1 MKNRLVAAIAAI
13 AVSLLLIPAIAL
25 ADEPGNGKPPAAATV
40 TEPAAPA
47 EQPATTT
54 EQPAATTEQP
64 AATTEQPATEP
75 APAQSTASEPAA
87 APATPA
93 CSGNN
98 LTACGE
104 GSYCE
109 IAGGTCGSANE
120 AGTCEAIPEVCTE
133 EYVPVCGC
141 NGFTYPNDC
150 FRKKAG
156 TSKLKDGTCSS

>member
-1 MKNRLVAAIAAI
+1 MKNRLVSAFAAIAFSMLA
-13 AVSLLLIPAIAL
+13 LPAIAL
-25 ADEPGNGKPPAAATV
+25 ADEPGSGQPPAAAV

-47 EQPATTT
+47 EQPAAAA
-54 EQPAATTEQP
+54 EQPAVP
-64 AATTEQPATEP
+64 EP
-75 APAQSTASEPAA
+75 APAQTTASEPAA

-104 GSYCE
+104 GNYCE
-109 IAGGTCGSANE
+109 IAGGTCGKANE
-120 AGTCEAIPEVCTE
+120 AGTCEPVPAACTE

>member
-13 AVSLLLIPAIAL
+13 AFSILSVPAIAL
-25 ADEPGNGKPPAAATV
+25 ADEPGTGKPPPAAV

-47 EQPATTT
+47 EQPAAAAG
-54 EQPAATTEQP
+54 EPAATTEQP
-64 AATTEQPATEP
+64 AATAEQPAAEP
-75 APAQSTASEPAA
+75 AQTTASEPAA

-98 LTACGE
+98 LAACGE
-104 GSYCE
+104 GNFCE
-109 IAGGTCGSANE
+109 IAGGSCGKANE
-120 AGTCEAIPEVCTE
+120 AGSCEPVPATCTE

>member
-1 MKNRLVAAIAAI
+1 MKNQIIAAFAAIALSVFA
-13 AVSLLLIPAIAL
+13 LPAL
-25 ADEPGNGKPPAAATV
+25 ADEPGSGEPPAATM
-40 TEPAAPA
+40 TEPAQPA
-47 EQPATTT
+47 EQPAAST

-64 AATTEQPATEP
+64 AATAEQPVPEP
-75 APAQSTASEPAA
+75 APAQTTASEPAA
-87 APATPA
+87 TPAAPA
-93 CSGNN
+93 CSGQN

-104 GSYCE
+104 GNFCE

-120 AGTCEAIPEVCTE
+120 AGMCEPMPEVCTE

-156 TSKLKDGTCSS
+156 TSKVKDGTCSS

>member
-1 MKNRLVAAIAAI
+1 MKNRVLSALAALA
-13 AVSLLLIPAIAL
+13 LLALPAL
-25 ADEPGNGKPPAAATV
+25 SYADEPGSGQPPAAAA
-40 TEPAAPA
+40 EQPAATAEQPAKAA
-47 EQPATTT
+47 EQPAT
-54 EQPAATTEQP
+54 EA
-64 AATTEQPATEP
+64 

-104 GSYCE
+104 GNFCE
-109 IAGGTCGSANE
+109 IAGGTCGKANE
-120 AGTCEAIPEVCTE
+120 AGACEPVPATCTE

-156 TSKLKDGTCSS
+156 TSKVKDGTCSS